1 MLMDR
6 RACHVTKKNQL
17 SREVVL
23 QQPKSLRNSITQQV
37 RAQQSRRRPKPIEN

>member
-6 RACHVTKKNQL
+6 GACHMTKEESVN
-17 SREVVL
+17 REVVL

-37 RAQQSRRRPKPIEN
+37 RAQQLRRRPKPIEN